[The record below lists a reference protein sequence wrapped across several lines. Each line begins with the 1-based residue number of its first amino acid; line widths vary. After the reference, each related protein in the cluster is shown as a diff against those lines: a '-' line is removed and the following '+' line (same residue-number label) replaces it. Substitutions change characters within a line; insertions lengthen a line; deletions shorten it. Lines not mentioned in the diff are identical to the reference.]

1 MAGFKI
7 RKTLQNYNA
16 AEVNHTTATI
26 GAKDHKMFVWTQLDD
41 QNYYWLMS
49 QDEEKGNNVPLLIT
63 KWEMHQYLL

>member
-26 GAKDHKMFVWTQLDD
+26 GAKDHKMFV
-41 QNYYWLMS
+41 
-49 QDEEKGNNVPLLIT
+49 
-63 KWEMHQYLL
+63 